1 MERVDIYVVVAR
13 TPPHGHT
20 SEHACIVRTSD
31 RPRTPVQACK
41 SSDPCCSVPYI
52 WLSMYTYGAAACVS
66 VTEKKT
72 AVRAA
77 FRASIGSLLHCVIFY
92 TRIVPSIQAIEQGAR
107 SIFLNY
113 SPLSNCSFISSP
125 RLISMYVL
133 PPSHFTR
140 RFGEGRGAVKML
152 LTRTVAVF
160 RFIVEYLNLDNLM
173 QC

>member
-1 MERVDIYVVVAR
+1 MDTHQHMHALYVPVTDHARQCRHAKAPIPAALYRIYDW
-13 TPPHGHT
+13 
-20 SEHACIVRTSD
+20 ACIRTVP
-31 RPRTPVQACK
+31 PRAWAWQ
-41 SSDPCCSVPYI
+41 
-52 WLSMYTYGAAACVS
+52 
-66 VTEKKT
+66 KKT